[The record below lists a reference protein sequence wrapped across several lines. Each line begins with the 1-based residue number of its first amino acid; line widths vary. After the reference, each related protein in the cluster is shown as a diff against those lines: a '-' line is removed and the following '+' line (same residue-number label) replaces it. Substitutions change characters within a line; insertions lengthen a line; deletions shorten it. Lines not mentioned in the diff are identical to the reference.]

1 MGHRNC
7 HCIFKQKY
15 FEKDASVKQKNKNKK
30 IKELCLDHEKFYI
43 RDNMN
48 AFFRMITDFH

>member
-30 IKELCLDHEKFYI
+30 IKELCLDHEKF
-43 RDNMN
+43 
-48 AFFRMITDFH
+48 